1 MRSRPSPS
9 AFAMSYGERSMF
21 SGARI
26 LITPLDWG
34 LGHSTRCIPIIRRLC
49 ELDARPVIG
58 ADKGPLALLRDA
70 FPELPHVRVPGV
82 EVRYAK
88 GASQTWA
95 MAAQFPAMLRSV
107 REEHHLFLNL
117 RRQLQLDAVI
127 SDQRFG
133 IRAEGL
139 PSVIITHQLFPFTPF
154 AQGVLRRINLRSV
167 ARFDRCWIPD
177 DAQEPGLAG
186 ELSHGRNVPHNAR
199 YIGPISRMDPA
210 KAIAPKD
217 KYRIV
222 CVISGPEP
230 QRTLLEEELMR
241 QLPSIEGRHLLVR
254 GKPEPALDETIGN
267 VRRLSHLGGDA
278 LTGALLQAELIVSRT
293 GYTTLMDLARI
304 GRSAV
309 VIPTLG
315 QEEQEYLGEL
325 HARTGRFFVQPQDR
339 MDLER
344 ALNDRTREAP
354 RHKAQAVSFNTG
366 STVPTAD
373 LLEQALQ
380 DLAKLIANA
389 RA

>member
-1 MRSRPSPS
+1 
-9 AFAMSYGERSMF
+9 MF

-34 LGHSTRCIPIIRRLC
+34 LGHSTRCIPIIQRLL

-70 FPELPHVRVPGV
+70 FPDLPHVRVPGV

-95 MAAQFPAMLRSV
+95 MAAQFPSMLRSV

-177 DAQEPGLAG
+177 RAEEPGLAG
-186 ELSHGRNVPHNAR
+186 ELSHGDVLVNNAR
-199 YIGPISRMDPA
+199 YIGPVSRMDPA
-210 KAIAPKD
+210 GSIAPTVP
-217 KYRIV
+217 YRIV

-230 QRTLLEEELMR
+230 QRTLLEDVLMK
-241 QLPSIEGRHLLVR
+241 QLRRIDGQHLLVR
-254 GKPEPALDETIGN
+254 GKPEPALDETIGH
-267 VRRLSHLGGDA
+267 VRRVSHLGGDP

-293 GYTTLMDLARI
+293 GYTTLMDLERI
-304 GRSAV
+304 GKSALV
-309 VIPTLG
+309 VPTPG
-315 QEEQEYLGEL
+315 QAEQEYLGEL
-325 HARTGRFFVQPQDR
+325 HAKTGRFFVQAQERLDIADALGRSRFEEPR
-339 MDLER
+339 GPKPWIVGTPAGAEPPLEH
-344 ALNDRTREAP
+344 ALRELATLVLSP
-354 RHKAQAVSFNTG
+354 R
-366 STVPTAD
+366 
-373 LLEQALQ
+373 
-380 DLAKLIANA
+380 
-389 RA
+389 

>member
-1 MRSRPSPS
+1 
-9 AFAMSYGERSMF
+9 MF

-34 LGHSTRCIPIIRRLC
+34 LGHAARAIPIIQRLR
-49 ELDARPVIG
+49 ELDARPMIG

-70 FPELPHVRVPGV
+70 FPDLPHVRVPGV

-95 MAAQFPAMLRSV
+95 MATQFPAMLRSV

-133 IRAEGL
+133 IRADGL
-139 PSVIITHQLFPFTPF
+139 PSVIMTHQLFPFTPF

-177 DAQEPGLAG
+177 DEQAPGLAG

-210 KAIAPKD
+210 KAIAPKEP
-217 KYRIV
+217 YRIV

-230 QRTLLEEELMR
+230 QRTLLEEELMQ
-241 QLPSIEGRHLLVR
+241 QLPHVSGKHLLVR
-254 GKPEPALDETIGN
+254 GKPEPVLDETVGN
-267 VRRLSHLGGDA
+267 VRRLGHLGGDA
-278 LTGALLQAELIVSRT
+278 LTGALLQAQLIVSRT

-304 GRSAV
+304 GRSALV
-309 VIPTLG
+309 VPTPG
-315 QEEQEYLGEL
+315 QQEQEYLGDL
-325 HARTGRFFVQPQDR
+325 HARSGRFSVQAQDR
-339 MDLER
+339 LNIREVLER
-344 ALNDRTREAP
+344 GGVKDVVEVKDMQEARTD
-354 RHKAQAVSFNTG
+354 HG
-366 STVPTAD
+366 
-373 LLEQALQ
+373 LERALQ
-380 DLAKLIANA
+380 DLASLIANSHA
-389 RA
+389 

>member
-1 MRSRPSPS
+1 
-9 AFAMSYGERSMF
+9 MF
-21 SGARI
+21 NGARI

-34 LGHSTRCIPIIRRLC
+34 LGHSTRCIPIIRRLR
-49 ELDARPVIG
+49 ELDAEPVIG

-70 FPELPHVRVPGV
+70 FPDLPHVRVPGV

-95 MAAQFPAMLRSV
+95 MATQFPAMLRSV

-210 KAIAPKD
+210 RAIASEQ

-241 QLPSIEGRHLLVR
+241 QLPRIEGRHLLVR
-254 GKPEPALDETIGN
+254 GKPEPVLDETIGN

-304 GRSAV
+304 GRSAL
-309 VIPTLG
+309 VIPTPG
-315 QEEQEYLGEL
+315 QEEQEYLGQL
-325 HARTGRFFVQPQDR
+325 HSRSGRFFVQRQDA
-339 MDLER
+339 MDLQK
-344 ALNDRTREAP
+344 ALEASRDTGQATSAKALGNDRDDA
-354 RHKAQAVSFNTG
+354 
-366 STVPTAD
+366 
-373 LLEQALQ
+373 LEHALQ
-380 DLAKLIANA
+380 DLARLIANA

>member
-1 MRSRPSPS
+1 M
-9 AFAMSYGERSMF
+9 FA
-21 SGARI
+21 GARI
-26 LITPLDWG
+26 LVTPLDWG
-34 LGHSTRCIPIIRRLC
+34 LGHSTRCIPIIQRLR

-70 FPELPHVRVPGV
+70 FPELPHVRIPGV

-95 MAAQFPAMLRSV
+95 MAVQFPAMLRSV

-117 RRQLQLDAVI
+117 RRQLELDAVI

-133 IRAEGL
+133 IRADGL

-177 DAQEPGLAG
+177 VAEAPGLAG
-186 ELSHGRNVPHNAR
+186 DLSHGRNVPRNAR

-210 KAIAPKD
+210 KAHAPAER
-217 KYRIV
+217 YRIV

-230 QRTLLEEELMR
+230 QRTLLEDELMR
-241 QLPSIEGRHLLVR
+241 QLPGIEGRHLLVR

-267 VRRLSHLGGDA
+267 VRRLSHLGGEA

-293 GYTTLMDLARI
+293 GYTTLMDLAHI
-304 GRSAV
+304 GRSAL
-309 VIPTLG
+309 VIPTPG

-325 HARTGRFFVQPQDR
+325 HKGSGRFLVQQQNA
-339 MDLER
+339 MDLNGALQASRDKGQRTSIKASGGSMDDPLER
-344 ALNDRTREAP
+344 ALQDFASLVQS
-354 RHKAQAVSFNTG
+354 RHS
-366 STVPTAD
+366 S
-373 LLEQALQ
+373 
-380 DLAKLIANA
+380 
-389 RA
+389 

>member
-1 MRSRPSPS
+1 MCDRPS
-9 AFAMSYGERSMF
+9 RRMF
-21 SGARI
+21 HGARI

-34 LGHSTRCIPIIRRLC
+34 LGHSTRCIPIILRLR
-49 ELDARPVIG
+49 ELDAQPIIG
-58 ADKGPLALLRDA
+58 ADKGPLALLRDT
-70 FPELPHVRVPGV
+70 FPDLPHVRVPGV

-95 MAAQFPAMLRSV
+95 MATQFPAMLRSV

-117 RRQLQLDAVI
+117 RRQLRLDAVI

-139 PSVIITHQLFPFTPF
+139 PSVVITHQLFPFTPF

-186 ELSHGRNVPHNAR
+186 ELSHGRNVPQNAR
-199 YIGPISRMDPA
+199 YIGPISRMDPS
-210 KAIAPKD
+210 KAIAPAN

-230 QRTLLEEELMR
+230 QRTLIEDELLR
-241 QLPSIEGRHLLVR
+241 QLPRIEGQHLLVR
-254 GKPEPALDETIGN
+254 GKPEPVLDETIGN

-304 GRSAV
+304 GRSAL
-309 VIPTLG
+309 VIPTPG

-325 HARTGRFFVQPQDR
+325 HSRSGRFFVQRQDA
-339 MDLER
+339 MDLWTAWKASR
-344 ALNDRTREAP
+344 DKGQVTSSNVRGGVGGDALE
-354 RHKAQAVSFNTG
+354 H
-366 STVPTAD
+366 
-373 LLEQALQ
+373 ALQ
-380 DLAKLIANA
+380 DLALLIANA
-389 RA
+389 RV

>member
-1 MRSRPSPS
+1 
-9 AFAMSYGERSMF
+9 MF

-26 LITPLDWG
+26 LVTPLDWG
-34 LGHSTRCIPIIRRLC
+34 LGHSTRCIPIIQRLR

-58 ADKGPLALLRDA
+58 ADNGPLALLHDA
-70 FPELPHVRVPGV
+70 FPDLPHVRVPGV

-95 MAAQFPAMLRSV
+95 MATQFPAMLRSV

-117 RRQLQLDAVI
+117 RRQFQLDAVI

-177 DAQEPGLAG
+177 HAEAPGLAG
-186 ELSHGRNVPHNAR
+186 DLSHGRNVPHNAR
-199 YIGPISRMDPA
+199 YIGPVSRMDPA
-210 KAIAPKD
+210 KAIAPKEP
-217 KYRIV
+217 YRIV

-230 QRTLLEEELMR
+230 QRTLLEEELMK
-241 QLPSIEGRHLLVR
+241 QLPHIDGQHLLVR
-254 GKPEPALDETIGN
+254 GKPEPAVDETIGN
-267 VRRLSHLGGDA
+267 VRRLGHLGGDA
-278 LTGALLQAELIVSRT
+278 LTGALLQAQLIVSRT

-304 GRSAV
+304 GRSALV
-309 VIPTLG
+309 VPTPG

-325 HARTGRFFVQPQDR
+325 HAKTGRFLVQSQER
-339 MDLER
+339 LNIVGALER
-344 ALNDRTREAP
+344 GLVKEVKDAAEERTR
-354 RHKAQAVSFNTG
+354 SG
-366 STVPTAD
+366 
-373 LLEQALQ
+373 LEQALQ
-380 DLAKLIANA
+380 DLAALVANA

>member
-1 MRSRPSPS
+1 
-9 AFAMSYGERSMF
+9 MF
-21 SGARI
+21 HGARI

-34 LGHSTRCIPIIRRLC
+34 LGHSTRCIPIIQRLR

-70 FPELPHVRVPGV
+70 FPDLPHVHVPGV

-95 MAAQFPAMLRSV
+95 MAVQFPAMLRSV

-177 DAQEPGLAG
+177 DEQAPGLAG
-186 ELSHGRNVPHNAR
+186 ELSHGRDVPRNAR
-199 YIGPISRMDPA
+199 YLGPISRMDPA
-210 KAIAPKD
+210 KAIAPKEP
-217 KYRIV
+217 YRIV

-230 QRTLLEEELMR
+230 QRTLLEEELMK
-241 QLPSIEGRHLLVR
+241 QLPLINGQHLLVR
-254 GKPEPALDETIGN
+254 GKPEPALDETVGN

-278 LTGALLQAELIVSRT
+278 LTGALLQAQLIVSRT

-304 GRSAV
+304 GRSALV
-309 VIPTLG
+309 VPTPG

-325 HARTGRFFVQPQDR
+325 HARTGRFIVQAQDR
-339 MDLER
+339 LNIVEMLSAGGMKKAEEVKALGENTHLE
-344 ALNDRTREAP
+344 
-354 RHKAQAVSFNTG
+354 H
-366 STVPTAD
+366 
-373 LLEQALQ
+373 ALQ
-380 DLAKLIANA
+380 DLARLVAQA

>member
-1 MRSRPSPS
+1 MHDRPS
-9 AFAMSYGERSMF
+9 RTMF
-21 SGARI
+21 HGARI

-34 LGHSTRCIPIIRRLC
+34 LGHSTRCIPIIQRLR

-70 FPELPHVRVPGV
+70 FPDLSHVRIPGV

-95 MAAQFPAMLRSV
+95 MATQFPAMLRSV

-133 IRAEGL
+133 IRADGL

-186 ELSHGRNVPHNAR
+186 ELSHGRNVPANAR
-199 YIGPISRMDPA
+199 YIGPVSRMDPA
-210 KAIAPKD
+210 KAIVPTEP
-217 KYRIV
+217 YRVV

-230 QRTLLEEELMR
+230 QRTLLEEELMK
-241 QLPSIEGRHLLVR
+241 QLPRIEGRHLLVR
-254 GKPEPALDETIGN
+254 GKPEPALDEHVAPPVGAPGI

-278 LTGALLQAELIVSRT
+278 LSGALLQAELIVSRT
-293 GYTTLMDLARI
+293 GYTTLMDLALI
-304 GRSAV
+304 GRSAL
-309 VIPTLG
+309 VIPTPG
-315 QEEQEYLGEL
+315 QEEQEYLGKL
-325 HARTGRFFVQPQDR
+325 HTRSGRFFVQNQEKLNIADALGKVKDASGAMDAVELRADDR
-339 MDLER
+339 LE
-344 ALNDRTREAP
+344 
-354 RHKAQAVSFNTG
+354 H
-366 STVPTAD
+366 
-373 LLEQALQ
+373 ALQ
-380 DLAKLIANA
+380 DLARLITTGQA
-389 RA
+389 

>member
-1 MRSRPSPS
+1 
-9 AFAMSYGERSMF
+9 MSYGARSMF

-133 IRAEGL
+133 IRAESL

-186 ELSHGRNVPHNAR
+186 ELSHGRNVPQNAR
-199 YIGPISRMDPA
+199 YIGPISRMDPS
-210 KAIAPKD
+210 KAIAPAN

-241 QLPSIEGRHLLVR
+241 QLPRIEGRHLLVR
-254 GKPEPALDETIGN
+254 GKPEPAQDETVGPTAGAPGI
-267 VRRLSHLGGDA
+267 VRRISHLGGDA

-309 VIPTLG
+309 VIPTPG

-325 HARTGRFFVQPQDR
+325 HRRSGRFLVQPQDAL
-339 MDLER
+339 DLAT
-344 ALNDRTREAP
+344 ALQASRP
-354 RHKAQAVSFNTG
+354 KAQAPGFNTG
-366 STVPTAD
+366 SAVPGGD
-373 LLEQALQ
+373 RLDRALQ
-380 DLAKLIANA
+380 DMARLITNA

>member
-1 MRSRPSPS
+1 
-9 AFAMSYGERSMF
+9 MF

-34 LGHSTRCIPIIRRLC
+34 LGHSTRCIPIIQRLR
-49 ELDARPVIG
+49 ELDARPMIG

-70 FPELPHVRVPGV
+70 FPDLPHVRVPGV

-95 MAAQFPAMLRSV
+95 MATQFPAMLRSV

-177 DAQEPGLAG
+177 DGTAPGLAG
-186 ELSHGRNVPHNAR
+186 DLSHGRNVPNNAR
-199 YIGPISRMDPA
+199 YIGPVSRMDPA
-210 KAIAPKD
+210 NAIAPKEP
-217 KYRIV
+217 YRIV

-230 QRTLLEEELMR
+230 QRTMLEEELMK
-241 QLPSIEGRHLLVR
+241 QLPHINGQHLLVR
-254 GKPEPALDETIGN
+254 GKPEPALDATIGN
-267 VRRLSHLGGDA
+267 VRRISHLGGDA

-304 GRSAV
+304 GKSALV
-309 VIPTLG
+309 VPTPG
-315 QEEQEYLGEL
+315 QEEQEYLGTL
-325 HARTGRFFVQPQDR
+325 HAKTGRFFVQAQDR
-339 MDLER
+339 
-344 ALNDRTREAP
+344 LNIADMLASGLTKGLKNFTETG
-354 RHKAQAVSFNTG
+354 TG
-366 STVPTAD
+366 SG
-373 LLEQALQ
+373 LEQALQ
-380 DLAKLIANA
+380 DLAALASNA
-389 RA
+389 RI

>member
-1 MRSRPSPS
+1 
-9 AFAMSYGERSMF
+9 MF

-34 LGHSTRCIPIIRRLC
+34 LGHSTRCIPIIQRLR
-49 ELDARPVIG
+49 ELDARPIIG

-70 FPELPHVRVPGV
+70 FPDLPHVSVPGV

-95 MAAQFPAMLRSV
+95 MATQFPAMLRSV

-133 IRAEGL
+133 IRADGL
-139 PSVIITHQLFPFTPF
+139 PSVIMTHQLFPFTPF

-177 DAQEPGLAG
+177 DEQAPGLAG
-186 ELSHGRNVPHNAR
+186 ELSHGGNIPRNAR

-210 KAIAPKD
+210 KAIAPKEP
-217 KYRIV
+217 YRIV

-241 QLPSIEGRHLLVR
+241 QLPHIKGQHLLVR
-254 GKPEPALDETIGN
+254 GKPEPVLDETIGN

-278 LTGALLQAELIVSRT
+278 LTGALLQAESIVSRT

-304 GRSAV
+304 GRSALV
-309 VIPTLG
+309 VPTPG

-325 HARTGRFFVQPQDR
+325 HARSGRFLVQAQDR
-339 MDLER
+339 LDIADAIEGGKVRSGKSEMMRGRDTGTSSNVEQPLE
-344 ALNDRTREAP
+344 
-354 RHKAQAVSFNTG
+354 H
-366 STVPTAD
+366 
-373 LLEQALQ
+373 ALQ
-380 DLAKLIANA
+380 DLAALIANS